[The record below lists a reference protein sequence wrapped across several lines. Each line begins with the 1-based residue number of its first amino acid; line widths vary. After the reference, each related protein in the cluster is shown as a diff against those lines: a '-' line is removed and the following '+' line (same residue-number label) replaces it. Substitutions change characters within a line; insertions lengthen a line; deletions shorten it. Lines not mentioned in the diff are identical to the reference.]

1 MKRVYKIVVNESDAG
16 LFKEVNRLFKVDIF
30 KGYKVETD
38 KIINDD
44 KDVREKLYMSGV
56 FKLYHTVG
64 YSFEFSRDENY
75 NLLKLNE
82 LWHKRIFDGIKNAI
96 IAVLNNRN
104 DAFVNIELPVD
115 TYEDEKTFELKMKQE
130 FEDAMSF
137 SNFTHD
143 SFKLK

>member
-1 MKRVYKIVVNESDAG
+1 
-16 LFKEVNRLFKVDIF
+16 
-30 KGYKVETD
+30 
-38 KIINDD
+38 
-44 KDVREKLYMSGV
+44 MSGV